1 MIVSITIGAS
11 EKRSARSRWEP
22 NEYSARLGIDQLVV
36 DRPEDLVSQATTLFA
51 MAKETI
57 AAAMRA
63 DGLDPARPG
72 AGDTDA
78 PPLGGRLS
86 NQGGLSPTNGSSNG
100 SGRSGTPA
108 TEPQL
113 RLIDKLASSRR
124 LNNGSLEAFCQ
135 EATGQG
141 LGGLS
146 KFDASR
152 LITALKGGDR

>member
-1 MIVSITIGAS
+1 MRIRPIAS
-11 EKRSARSRWEP
+11 SSSAELAIRCATRRGLRAGRERARSSPDSGSIQSRSSPSEIT
-22 NEYSARLGIDQLVV
+22 ARTPRGPKASRTEL
-36 DRPEDLVSQATTLFA
+36 PS
-51 MAKETI
+51 
-57 AAAMRA
+57 
-63 DGLDPARPG
+63 
-72 AGDTDA
+72 
-78 PPLGGRLS
+78 
-86 NQGGLSPTNGSSNG
+86 
-100 SGRSGTPA
+100 TPA

-113 RLIDKLASSRR
+113 RLIHKLARGRR